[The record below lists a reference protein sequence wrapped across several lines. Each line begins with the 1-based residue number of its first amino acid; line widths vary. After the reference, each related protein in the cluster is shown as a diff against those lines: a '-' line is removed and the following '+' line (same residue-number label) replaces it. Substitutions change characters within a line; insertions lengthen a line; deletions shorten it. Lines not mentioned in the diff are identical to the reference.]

1 VKDRDDVQVVRI
13 DVVSWGSPV
22 ATQFEID
29 RLPTLLLYDGMDLV
43 EDDTRAVLTRVA
55 RGR

>member
-1 VKDRDDVQVVRI
+1 MKDRDDVQVVRI